1 MLIYSRGFVSLAS
14 QMCCLC
20 LHTETHMC
28 ICVFRRA
35 TQMYHR
41 LACHFSVTHS
51 DFGLSS
57 LLTQP
62 PECWVYRCV
71 PLLLALVDLLNNA

>member
-1 MLIYSRGFVSLAS
+1 
-14 QMCCLC
+14 
-20 LHTETHMC
+20 
-28 ICVFRRA
+28 
-35 TQMYHR
+35 MYHR
-41 LACHFSVTHS
+41 LACHFICNPS
-51 DFGLSS
+51 DFELSS

>member
-1 MLIYSRGFVSLAS
+1 MLIYSRGLVSLAS

-20 LHTETHMC
+20 LHRDTHMC

-35 TQMYHR
+35 THMYQR
-41 LACHFSVTHS
+41 LACHFICNPS
-51 DFGLSS
+51 DFELSS

-62 PECWVYRCV
+62 PECWVYRCG